1 LDQAAAAAHGRDLSS
16 PGHTTTAARVRP
28 GVGVGGGGA
37 VDPVHYM
44 ADQANAGADPLA
56 KIARYQSCVFLLQHR
71 FSVHVFMYQILS
83 GYCVVCLSA
92 DP

>member
-1 LDQAAAAAHGRDLSS
+1 MAASLPSTTVSS
-16 PGHTTTAARVRP
+16 PGQTTTAARVRP
-28 GVGVGGGGA
+28 GVGIGGDGA

-44 ADQANAGADPLA
+44 ADQASAGADPLA